1 MARQIALQQ
10 GPLPILF
17 LRTSLHLTTQRPKQR
32 PSSHRRTLPNT
43 LGIDHAPQQTSP
55 TRKTMSIITQI
66 HDSLH
71 IGPHALLTF
80 LSPLFSLLHLRLTI
94 QAVHHRCLI
103 CAKTSSQGGL
113 RPPQETHQLRGH
125 LPGQDWQIEFTHM
138 PGHRTFRYMLV
149 CVDTFSGWV
158 EAFPTARETANTV
171 ANTLLTHLIPRPQ
184 SSGNLE
190 WANGI
195 LKAHLTRLT
204 AELRLS
210 WVNLPPAALTH
221 IETTPHAKTGVTPF
235 ELLYGRP
242 HLLTNLPDAPT
253 PPLGTYLP
261 YFTLL
266 RSLLR
271 EHADHVLPQP
281 VRDHTRR
288 SRPPIWR
295 QEIRSS

>member
-1 MARQIALQQ
+1 
-10 GPLPILF
+10 
-17 LRTSLHLTTQRPKQR
+17 
-32 PSSHRRTLPNT
+32 
-43 LGIDHAPQQTSP
+43 
-55 TRKTMSIITQI
+55 
-66 HDSLH
+66 
-71 IGPHALLTF
+71 
-80 LSPLFSLLHLRLTI
+80 
-94 QAVHHRCLI
+94 
-103 CAKTSSQGGL
+103 
-113 RPPQETHQLRGH
+113 
-125 LPGQDWQIEFTHM
+125 M